1 MADRWTWKAHARGKK
16 PDPDAATVTVSE
28 EGSDSYGRY
37 LFSVEVDGLITAEEL
52 SSLAVEIV
60 SRYGR
65 RG

>member
-1 MADRWTWKAHARGKK
+1 MADRWKWKAHAKGEA

-28 EGSDSYGRY
+28 EGSDFHGRRM
-37 LFSVEVDGLITAEEL
+37 FAVEVDGLITAEEL
-52 SSLAVEIV
+52 SWLAVEIV